1 MLEAR
6 VRADI
11 GLTPPD
17 ARDVPAATVIL
28 GNAKSRV
35 LTQAV

>member
-17 ARDVPAATVIL
+17 ARDVPIL
-28 GNAKSRV
+28 LKKSLDRIGW
-35 LTQAV
+35 L